1 MGFPKYTMKIYIF
14 ICYLLISAFTTFAK
28 AQATL
33 KMPFNNEQ
41 SVSIKDKKQKIYYSN
56 WIDFNK
62 NGVKDIFENS
72 LLSTNKRIED
82 LLSRM
87 TLEEKSCQMATLYG
101 FGRVLKDEL
110 PTENWKKEIWKD
122 GIGNIDE
129 HLNNLAYHPNSAT
142 DKAWPPSKHIKA
154 LNEIQRFFIE
164 NTRLGIPVD
173 FTNEGI
179 RGLCHEKAT
188 SFPSQIGVGS
198 TWNKNLV
205 SQIGHITGKE
215 AKLLGY
221 TNVYAPILDIAR
233 DPRWGRTVECYGEDP
248 YLVGELGY
256 NMVKSIQEEGVV
268 ATPKHF
274 AIYSAPKGGRD
285 GDARTDAHITERELF
300 SLYLHPFK
308 RAIKDAGALGVM
320 SSYND
325 YNGVPVTSSSYFL
338 QDILRDSW
346 GFKGYVVSDSRAVEF
361 IADKHHVAKDHK
373 EAVLQAVNAGLNIRT
388 DFTMPEDYIMPI
400 RELVK
405 EGKLS
410 METVDNRVRDILRVK
425 FWQGLFDT
433 PYGKEFKKADKTV
446 SNKNS
451 QRVSYQASL
460 ESIVLLKNDN
470 KMLPLDFSKYKS
482 VLITGPNAMA
492 VDHSVSRYGPS
503 NIEVVSVYE
512 GIKEKF
518 PKDVKIQYAKG
529 CDFFDENWPVSEII
543 ATSPTVSEKEGINKA
558 VEIAKTVGLA
568 IVVVG
573 DDEETVGESRS
584 RTSLDLPGNQQKLVE
599 AIYNTGTP
607 VVVVLINGRPL
618 TINWINKYVPAVVEG
633 WFQGKYGG
641 AAIADVLVG
650 NYNPGG
656 KLPISFPKSVGQ
668 IPMNFP
674 SKPGAQANQPSN
686 GPNGSG
692 KTRVGGFLYPFGYG
706 LSYSTFKYDNLIV
719 EPKISKGIGEVKVFV
734 DITNTGPVKGD
745 EVVQLYFSDELSS
758 VTVYEKQLRD
768 FERITLEPNETK
780 TITFTLKPED
790 FALYNKH
797 MEFIVEPGDFEIMIG
812 SSSEDIKV
820 TSKFSIDEE
829 CLLSDDKKKSLK

>member
-1 MGFPKYTMKIYIF
+1 MRSYLFF
-14 ICYLLISAFTTFAK
+14 CYLLIGIIPTFIQ
-28 AQATL
+28 AQITYVR
-33 KMPFNNEQ
+33 PVQQPEN
-41 SVSIKDKKQKIYYSN
+41 SIIISKEANIYHGN

-62 NGVKDIFENS
+62 NGVKDVFENS
-72 LLSTNKRIED
+72 SKPVNKRIED
-82 LLSRM
+82 LLSKM

-110 PTENWKKEIWKD
+110 PTSSWKKEIWKD

-129 HLNNLAYHPNSAT
+129 QLNNLAYHPKSAT
-142 DKAWPPSKHIKA
+142 DKAWPPSNHIKA
-154 LNEIQRFFIE
+154 LNEIQRFFVE

-198 TWNKNLV
+198 TWNKDLV
-205 SQIGHITGKE
+205 SQIGRITGKE

-256 NMVKSIQEEGVV
+256 NMVRAIQDEGVV

-325 YNGVPVTSSSYFL
+325 YNGVPVTSSGYFL
-338 QDILRDSW
+338 KDILRDSW
-346 GFKGYVVSDSRAVEF
+346 GFRGYVVSDSRAVEF
-361 IADKHHVAKDHK
+361 IADKHHIAKDHK
-373 EAVLQAVNAGLNIRT
+373 EAVLKAVNAGLNIRT
-388 DFTMPEDYIMPI
+388 DFTMPEDYIIPI

-410 METVDNRVRDILRVK
+410 METVDDRVRDILRVK
-425 FWQGLFDT
+425 FWQGLFDN
-433 PYGKEFKKADKTV
+433 PYGEEFKKADKIV
-446 SNKNS
+446 SNDDFQKVAYRS
-451 QRVSYQASL
+451 SL
-460 ESIVLLKNDN
+460 ESIVLLKNSDN
-470 KMLPLDFSKYKS
+470 MLPLDFSKYKS
-482 VLITGPNAMA
+482 VLVTGPNAKA
-492 VDHSVSRYGPS
+492 INHSVSRYGPS

-512 GIKEKF
+512 GIKQKF
-518 PKDVKIQYAKG
+518 PKDVHIKYAKG
-529 CDFFDENWPVSEII
+529 CDFFDENWPDSEII
-543 ATSPTVSEKEGINKA
+543 PTLPSISDQEEIDKA
-558 VEIAKTVGLA
+558 VEMAKTVGLA

-584 RTSLDLPGNQQKLVE
+584 RTSLDLPGNQQQLVE

-607 VVVVLINGRPL
+607 VVIVLINGRPL

-633 WFQGKYGG
+633 WFQGKFGG

-656 KLPISFPKSVGQ
+656 KLPISFPKTIGQ

-674 SKPGAQANQPSN
+674 SKPGAQANQPAK

-706 LSYSTFKYDNLIV
+706 LSYTTFDYSNLSV
-719 EPKISKGIGEVKVFV
+719 KSKIRNNNGKVFV
-734 DITNTGPVKGD
+734 SVDVTNSGQRKGD
-745 EVVQLYFSDELSS
+745 EVVQLYFSDKTSS
-758 VTVYEKQLRD
+758 ITVYEKQLRG
-768 FERITLEPNETK
+768 FERISLEPGETK
-780 TITFTLKPED
+780 TVGFVLNQD
-790 FALYNKH
+790 DLSLYNQN
-797 MEFIVEPGDFEIMIG
+797 MDFVFEPGVFEIMVG
-812 SSSEDIKV
+812 SSSEDIRLKQ
-820 TSKFSIDEE
+820 SIEILD
-829 CLLSDDKKKSLK
+829 

>member
-1 MGFPKYTMKIYIF
+1 MLKRLIYLSCLLLPVLISGQVNKKIYH
-14 ICYLLISAFTTFAK
+14 
-28 AQATL
+28 
-33 KMPFNNEQ
+33 
-41 SVSIKDKKQKIYYSN
+41 KD

-62 NGVKDIFENS
+62 NGSKEPYEDVKEPVE
-72 LLSTNKRIED
+72 KRIED
-82 LLSRM
+82 LLSIM

-110 PTENWKKEIWKD
+110 PTKDWKNEIWKD

-129 HLNNLAYHPNSAT
+129 QLNNLAYHPDSET
-142 DKAWPPSKHIKA
+142 DKAWPPSNHIKA

-164 NTRLGIPVD
+164 KTRLGIPVD

-215 AKLLGY
+215 ARLLGY

-233 DPRWGRTVECYGEDP
+233 DPRWGRTVECYSEDP
-248 YLVGELGY
+248 YLTGELGY
-256 NMVKSIQEEGVV
+256 SMVKSIQEEQVV
-268 ATPKHF
+268 STPKHF

-285 GDARTDAHITERELF
+285 GDARTDAHITKRELF
-300 SLYLHPFK
+300 SLYLYPFK
-308 RAIKDAGALGVM
+308 RAIKDAEALGVM

-325 YNGVPVTSSSYFL
+325 YNGMPVTASSYFL
-338 QDILRDSW
+338 RDILRKSW

-361 IADKHHVAKDHK
+361 ISDKHHVAQDHK
-373 EAVLQAVNAGLNIRT
+373 EAVLKSVKAGLNIRT
-388 DFTMPEDYIMPI
+388 DFTMPEDYIIPV

-405 EGKLS
+405 EGKLG
-410 METVDNRVRDILRVK
+410 MEIIDDCVRDILRVK

-433 PYGKEFKKADKTV
+433 PYGKEFAKADKTV
-446 SNKNS
+446 GNIAS
-451 QRVSYQASL
+451 QKISYQASL
-460 ESIVLLKNDN
+460 ESIVLLKND
-470 KMLPLDFSKYKS
+470 KKTLPLDFNKYKS
-482 VLITGPNAMA
+482 VLITGPNAKA
-492 VDHSVSRYGPS
+492 INHSISRYGPS
-503 NIEVVSVYE
+503 NIDVVSVYE

-518 PKDVKIQYAKG
+518 PKDVEIKYTKG
-529 CDFFDENWPVSEII
+529 CDFFDENWPDSEII
-543 ATSPTVSEKEGINKA
+543 PMSPIESEQKEIDKA

-584 RTSLDLPGNQQKLVE
+584 RTSLNLPGNQQKLVE

-633 WFQGKYGG
+633 WFQGKFGG

-656 KLPISFPKSVGQ
+656 KLPVSFPKTVGQ

-674 SKPGAQANQPSN
+674 SKPGAQANQPSK

-706 LSYSTFKYDNLIV
+706 LSYTTFKYSNLLVSSTINNNG
-719 EPKISKGIGEVKVFV
+719 KGDVKVSV
-734 DITNTGPVKGD
+734 DITNTGAVKGD
-745 EVVQLYFSDELSS
+745 EVVQLYFSDEVSS
-758 VTVYEKQLRD
+758 VTVYEKQLRG
-768 FERITLEPNETK
+768 FERVSLEPNETK
-780 TITFTLKPED
+780 KVSFTLKPYD
-790 FALYNKH
+790 FALYNEN
-797 MEFIVEPGDFEIMIG
+797 MEFVVESGSFKIMVG
-812 SSSEDIKV
+812 SSSEDIKLTAPLIIDDLQILS
-820 TSKFSIDEE
+820 TSMKISKT
-829 CLLSDDKKKSLK
+829 KK

>member
-1 MGFPKYTMKIYIF
+1 MRLRLFYFILIGLCCSNSVEAQKSSRRITSATSSTSSIYHQ
-14 ICYLLISAFTTFAK
+14 TW
-28 AQATL
+28 
-33 KMPFNNEQ
+33 
-41 SVSIKDKKQKIYYSN
+41 V
-56 WIDFNK
+56 DFNK
-62 NGVKDIFENS
+62 NGKKDIYEDAS
-72 LLSTNKRIED
+72 QHVDKRIED
-82 LLSRM
+82 LLSQM

-110 PTENWKKEIWKD
+110 PTPLWEKEIWKD

-129 HLNNLAYHPNSAT
+129 QLNNLAYHPRSVT
-142 DKAWPPSKHIKA
+142 DKAWPPSNHLKA
-154 LNEIQRFFIE
+154 VNEIQRFFVE
-164 NTRLGIPVD
+164 KTRLGIPVD

-179 RGLCHEKAT
+179 RGLCHEKST

-198 TWNKNLV
+198 TWNKDLV
-205 SQIGHITGKE
+205 SQIGRITGQE

-221 TNVYAPILDIAR
+221 NNVYSPILDIAR

-256 NMVKSIQEEGVV
+256 NMVKAIQKEGVV

-285 GDARTDAHITERELF
+285 GHARTDAHITERELF
-300 SLYLHPFK
+300 ALYLHPFK

-338 QDILRDSW
+338 QDILRDAW

-361 IADKHHVAKDHK
+361 IADKHHTAKNRK

-388 DFTMPEDYIMPI
+388 DFTMPEDYILPI

-410 METVDNRVRDILRVK
+410 MQTVDDRVRDILRVK
-425 FWQGLFDT
+425 FWQGLFDK
-433 PYGKEFKKADKTV
+433 PYGDEFDKADKVV
-446 SNKNS
+446 SNDEFQKIA
-451 QRVSYQASL
+451 YQSSL
-460 ESIVLLKNDN
+460 ESIVLLKNSEN
-470 KMLPLDFSKYKS
+470 MLPLDFNKYKS
-482 VLITGPNAMA
+482 VLVTGPNAKA
-492 VDHSVSRYGPS
+492 INHSVSRYGPS

-512 GIKEKF
+512 GIKQKF
-518 PKDVKIQYAKG
+518 PKHVEVKYTKG
-529 CDFFDENWPVSEII
+529 CDFFDANWPDSEILKTEPSDSDQEEI
-543 ATSPTVSEKEGINKA
+543 DKA
-558 VEIAKTVGLA
+558 VEMAKTVGLA

-584 RTSLDLPGNQQKLVE
+584 RTSLELPGNQQRLVE
-599 AIYNTGTP
+599 AIYSTGTP
-607 VVVVLINGRPL
+607 VVIVLINGRPL

-633 WFQGKYGG
+633 WFQGKFGG
-641 AAIADVLVG
+641 SAIADVLVG

-656 KLPISFPKSVGQ
+656 KLPISFPKTVGQ

-674 SKPGAQANQPSN
+674 SKPGAQADQPAN

-706 LSYSTFKYDNLIV
+706 LSYTTFKYSNLKVKSHI
-719 EPKISKGIGEVKVFV
+719 KDRKGEIFVSV
-734 DITNTGPVKGD
+734 DITNSGKVKGD
-745 EVVQLYFSDELSS
+745 EIVQLYFSDETSS
-758 VTVYEKQLRD
+758 VTVYEKQLRG
-768 FERITLEPNETK
+768 FERVSLGPSETK
-780 TITFTLKPED
+780 TVNFVINQDDLS
-790 FALYNKH
+790 LYNKN
-797 MEFIVEPGDFEIMIG
+797 MDFVLEPGIFEIMVG
-812 SSSEDIKV
+812 ASSEDIRLRE
-820 TSKFSIDEE
+820 SIEIKGCSE
-829 CLLSDDKKKSLK
+829 R

>member
-1 MGFPKYTMKIYIF
+1 MKSYLF
-14 ICYLLISAFTTFAK
+14 FCYLLIGIIPTCIQ
-28 AQATL
+28 AQITYVKPVQQPENSL
-33 KMPFNNEQ
+33 VI
-41 SVSIKDKKQKIYYSN
+41 SKKENIYHSN

-62 NGVKDIFENS
+62 NGVKDVFENS
-72 LLSTNKRIED
+72 SKPVNKRIED
-82 LLSRM
+82 LLSKM

-101 FGRVLKDEL
+101 FGRVLEDEL
-110 PTENWKKEIWKD
+110 PTSSWKKEIWKD

-129 HLNNLAYHPNSAT
+129 QLNNLAYHPRSAT
-142 DKAWPPSKHIKA
+142 DKAWPPSNHIKA
-154 LNEIQRFFIE
+154 LNEIQRFFVE
-164 NTRLGIPVD
+164 HTRLGIPVD

-198 TWNKNLV
+198 TWNKDLV

-256 NMVKSIQEEGVV
+256 NMVKSIQEQGVV

-338 QDILRDSW
+338 KDILRDSW

-361 IADKHHVAKDHK
+361 IADKHRVAKDHK
-373 EAVLQAVNAGLNIRT
+373 EAVLKAVDAGLNIRT
-388 DFTMPEDYIMPI
+388 DFTMPEDYIIPI

-410 METVDNRVRDILRVK
+410 METIDDRVRDILRVK
-425 FWQGLFDT
+425 FWQGLFDN
-433 PYGKEFKKADKTV
+433 PYGEAFEKADKIV
-446 SNKNS
+446 SNDDFQKIAYRS
-451 QRVSYQASL
+451 SL
-460 ESIVLLKNDN
+460 ESIVLLKNSDN
-470 KMLPLDFSKYKS
+470 MLPLDFSKYKS
-482 VLITGPNAMA
+482 ILVTGPNAKA
-492 VDHSVSRYGPS
+492 INHSVSRYGPS

-512 GIKEKF
+512 GIKQKF
-518 PKDVKIQYAKG
+518 PKGVDIKYAKG
-529 CDFFDENWPVSEII
+529 CDFFDENWPDSEII
-543 ATSPTVSEKEGINKA
+543 PTAPSASDQKEIDKA
-558 VEIAKTVGLA
+558 VEKAKTVGLA

-584 RTSLDLPGNQQKLVE
+584 RTSLDLPGNQQQLIE
-599 AIYNTGTP
+599 AIYKTGTP

-633 WFQGKYGG
+633 WFQGKFGG

-656 KLPISFPKSVGQ
+656 KLPISFPKTIGQ

-674 SKPGAQANQPSN
+674 SKPGAQANQPAK

-706 LSYSTFKYDNLIV
+706 LSYTTFNYSNLNV
-719 EPKISKGIGEVKVFV
+719 KSKIKNNKGKIYVSV
-734 DITNTGPVKGD
+734 DVTNSGKRKGD
-745 EVVQLYFSDELSS
+745 EVVQLYFSDETSS
-758 VTVYEKQLRD
+758 VTVYEKQLRG
-768 FERITLEPNETK
+768 FERISLEPGETK
-780 TITFTLKPED
+780 KVNFVLNQD
-790 FALYNKH
+790 DLSLYNQN
-797 MEFIVEPGDFEIMIG
+797 MDFVLEPGVFEIMVG
-812 SSSEDIKV
+812 SSSEDIR
-820 TSKFSIDEE
+820 
-829 CLLSDDKKKSLK
+829 LKQNIKIVD

>member
-1 MGFPKYTMKIYIF
+1 MRFYIF
-14 ICYLLISAFTTFAK
+14 LCYLLINALTTFVI
-28 AQATL
+28 AQTTL
-33 KMPFNNEQ
+33 KKSFNKEQ
-41 SVSIKDKKQKIYYSN
+41 QVFIEDKNQKIYHST

-62 NGVKDIFENS
+62 NGVKDIFEDS
-72 LLSTNKRIED
+72 LQSIDKRIED
-82 LLSRM
+82 LLSKM

-110 PTENWKKEIWKD
+110 PTSNWKNEIWKD

-129 HLNNLAYHPNSAT
+129 QLNNLAYHPDSFT
-142 DKAWPPSKHIKA
+142 DKAWPPSNHIKA

-198 TWNKNLV
+198 TWNKDLV
-205 SQIGHITGKE
+205 SQIGTITGKE
-215 AKLLGY
+215 ARLLGY

-256 NMVKSIQEEGVV
+256 NMVKSIQKERVV

-338 QDILRDSW
+338 RDILRDSW

-361 IADKHHVAKDHK
+361 IADKHHVAKNHK
-373 EAVLQAVNAGLNIRT
+373 EAILKAVNAGLNIRT
-388 DFTMPEDYIMPI
+388 DFTMPEDYILPI

-405 EGKLS
+405 EGRLS
-410 METVDNRVRDILRVK
+410 MKIVDDCIRDILRVK

-446 SNKNS
+446 SSEGFQKI
-451 QRVSYQASL
+451 SYQASL
-460 ESIVLLKNDN
+460 ESIVLLKNEDRI
-470 KMLPLDFSKYKS
+470 LPLDFSKYKS
-482 VLITGPNAMA
+482 VLVTGPNAKA
-492 VDHSVSRYGPS
+492 VNHSISRYGPS

-518 PKDVKIQYAKG
+518 PKGVKVKYAKG
-529 CDFFDENWPVSEII
+529 CDFFDENWPDSEII
-543 ATSPTVSEKEGINKA
+543 PMAPSVSDQEEIDKA

-618 TINWINKYVPAVVEG
+618 TINWIDKYVPAIVEG
-633 WFQGKYGG
+633 WFQGKFGG

-706 LSYSTFKYDNLIV
+706 LSYTSFKYSNLKIVKGNDN
-719 EPKISKGIGEVKVFV
+719 KNRGIKVSV
-734 DITNTGPVKGD
+734 DITNTGKVKGD
-745 EVVQLYFSDELSS
+745 EVVQLYFSDEVSS
-758 VTVYEKQLRD
+758 VTVYEKQLRGFD
-768 FERITLEPNETK
+768 RVSLKPAETK
-780 TITFTLKPED
+780 TVNFILNQD
-790 FALYNKH
+790 DLSLYNLN
-797 MEFIVEPGDFEIMIG
+797 MDFVFEPGVFKIMVG
-812 SSSEDIKV
+812 SSSDDIKGAE
-820 TSKFSIDEE
+820 SIEINE
-829 CLLSDDKKKSLK
+829 